1 MSQVWSHIQKPSHR
15 KPPSAD
21 LLSWAPFRDLHTD
34 RAGQRKPSD
43 PDMATAPKFL
53 PPVRLRDPRV
63 RRHCDHQHRPPP
75 GQDARSPYGETFLA
89 MPVLCNNVRD
99 QNKEAEASRRGEGR
113 AQDCKA
119 SAPSAQT
126 IPPRRPTPPLKKAA
140 PVTPSAS
147 ATHPPEERR
156 RNCANGRRRLGEGLA
171 HAQSESSARIIPPN
185 WLLHE
190 PATQQPPPRKPRR
203 EWSKPNIKSSS
214 AGSAGRSPTDSK

>member
-21 LLSWAPFRDLHTD
+21 LLSWDRAPFRDLHTD

-89 MPVLCNNVRD
+89 MPVLCNNVGD
-99 QNKEAEASRRGEGR
+99 QNKGAPLRRRAGGEKG
-113 AQDCKA
+113 
-119 SAPSAQT
+119 APKTAKPARHQ
-126 IPPRRPTPPLKKAA
+126 RRPSLP
-140 PVTPSAS
+140 
-147 ATHPPEERR
+147 
-156 RNCANGRRRLGEGLA
+156 
-171 HAQSESSARIIPPN
+171 
-185 WLLHE
+185 
-190 PATQQPPPRKPRR
+190 
-203 EWSKPNIKSSS
+203 
-214 AGSAGRSPTDSK
+214 AGRLRHLRRQLR